1 MKAKEVIALFILFF
15 IFKETMLSIYK
26 AVGYIYMQILASSL
40 PNKIT
45 GDLFHYWEVKDKSN
59 LFQSKTLFHAWA
71 ILALYFP

>member
-26 AVGYIYMQILASSL
+26 AVGYIYRQILASSL

-45 GDLFHYWEVKDKSN
+45 GDLFHY
-59 LFQSKTLFHAWA
+59 
-71 ILALYFP
+71 

>member
-26 AVGYIYMQILASSL
+26 VVGYIYRQILASSL

-45 GDLFHYWEVKDKSN
+45 GDLFHY
-59 LFQSKTLFHAWA
+59 
-71 ILALYFP
+71 